1 MQKIYKIIAAI
12 VALLISLWAAV
23 NLISNFQTLDRDG
36 DGITDQMEMDI
47 KTDPTESD
55 TDHDDFDDKEEYDY
69 WKERQENTSL
79 DDLGPDGDLDK
90 DGIPNIL
97 DWDSDNDGVPD
108 GDEIEDG
115 SDPADPDTDDDGLWD
130 SDEAHRGT
138 DPNKKDTDGD
148 GIPDGADD
156 MPRGPQ
162 DPGDLTYGD
171 SQDETGPSRDGYDTT
186 PTCFAVFN
194 PYLSGLKRYE
204 VYDEITEDYQA
215 QISDHTLYS
224 LELSN
229 DIYENVFAGTI
240 TLELYNNEIRIPSI
254 APNANIISYSTSDG
268 TTLQFFKDGVD
279 NYYVR
284 PSKYYGKTTL
294 TFTTSADSTYFTLD
308 IPEYLTLSD
317 IPENVKHTPPSKV
330 ITQAN
335 IVIEELGLTGETN
348 LKNIVY
354 TLKEYFSSFTQ
365 GDIPPESE
373 EPDPYLA
380 MALSKHGCCYIR
392 SFACFI
398 TANAIGLPTRLV
410 KNECHAFVEIY
421 IPNHGW
427 SQLNLNGCGADF
439 LNPDEYDQ
447 FDDYEHPDDLPKDG
461 DDGGGG
467 DESDGTELLEYIQTT
482 TEITKVSSVAY
493 KEDYFTVEG
502 NVKDPQKTGLS
513 DMMVEVFVNKTKTAA
528 GGFAG
533 VGRTDSNGYFNIQC
547 VVPKSAGVGT
557 NHILAHT
564 IGNQEYI
571 ESWSDPTFEIY
582 SNTSLILDT
591 ANSVGVGDF
600 LSIIGYLLDASG
612 QPIYGETIN
621 LYWEGSLIGQTTTGE
636 GGLFTYPYQVNTLG
650 TFNLYATFSGS
661 EYLGSSDDSQIITV
675 KDTKT
680 RLTISVSPKTIHRGD
695 QIYIIGTLYSGLD
708 NPISDSQIDIYYEG
722 KKVSNTTTSSLGEF
736 NIQFSAPLDSSLGN
750 ITVKASYPGTV
761 TYAEANGY
769 EYLIVISDTQLSLSS
784 PSEENIKRN
793 ETVTIGGT
801 LTDDIGQPVINEIV
815 NINWTFHNSSARTDS
830 DGIFNINFTI
840 PSTAALGTSTISAE
854 FEGTDYYLTSQD
866 SKQVNIESSF
876 AGLQNKDEES
886 QITYILLAIAALIF
900 IVIIGVIML
909 FKKQKIQEA
918 PSIEEIAAKTIRNL
932 KTESDHRKS
941 VINCYKQMC
950 NWLGNKGVK
959 KANYQTPR
967 EFAMSTKDYL
977 KISPDTLYTLT
988 QIFEK
993 ARYSTHNINVED
1005 RDKAIKCLNE
1015 IIAAPINVQT
1025 NVPVDPTAAMRQ

>member
-12 VALLISLWAAV
+12 VALLISIWAVV

-36 DGITDQMEMDI
+36 DGITDQMEMEI

-69 WKERQENTSL
+69 WMGRQENESL
-79 DDLGPDGDLDK
+79 DELAPDGDFDE

-108 GDEIEDG
+108 GDEIENG

-130 SDEAHRGT
+130 GDESHRGT

-171 SQDETGPSRDGYDTT
+171 SQDESGPSRDGYDTT
-186 PTCFAVFN
+186 PTCFAVFD

-204 VYDEITEDYQA
+204 VYDEITEDYKA

-240 TLELYNNEIRIPSI
+240 TLELHNDEIRIPSV

-279 NYYVR
+279 NYYVK

-308 IPEYLTLSD
+308 IPEDLTLSD

-330 ITQAN
+330 ILQAN
-335 IVIEELGLTGETN
+335 IVIDELGLNGETN

-354 TLKEYFSSFTQ
+354 TLKEYFSSFKQ
-365 GDIPPESE
+365 GDIPSESE

-427 SQLNLNGCGADF
+427 SQLNLGGCGADF

-447 FDDYEHPDDLPKDG
+447 FNDYEHPDDLP

-467 DESDGTELLEYIQTT
+467 DGSDGTEPIEYIQTT

-502 NVKDPQKTGLS
+502 TVKDQQNSGIS
-513 DMMVEVFVNKTKTAA
+513 DMILEVFVNKTKTTT

-533 VGRTDSNGYFNIQC
+533 TGRTDSSGYFDIQC

-557 NHILAHT
+557 NHILAHA
-564 IGNQEYI
+564 IGDQIYT

-591 ANSVGVGDF
+591 ANSVGIGDS

-612 QPIYGETIN
+612 QPIYGKTISV
-621 LYWEGSLIGQTTTGE
+621 YWEGTLIGQTTTGE

-650 TFNLYATFSGS
+650 NFDLYATFEGS
-661 EYLGSSDDSQIITV
+661 EYLGSSEDSQTITV

-680 RLTISVSPKTIHRGD
+680 RLTTTVSPTTIHRGD
-695 QIYIIGTLYSGLD
+695 QIDIKGTLYSGLN
-708 NPISDSQIDIYYEG
+708 NPISNSPIDIYYDR
-722 KKVSNTTTSSLGEF
+722 KKVSNTTTSSKGEF
-736 NIQFSAPLDSSLGN
+736 DIPISAPIDSSLGN
-750 ITVKASYPGTV
+750 ITIKCSYPGTI

-769 EYLIVISDTQLSLSS
+769 GYLMVISDTQLALTS
-784 PSEENIKRN
+784 PSEENIERN
-793 ETVTIGGT
+793 ETVIIGGT
-801 LTDDIGQPVINEIV
+801 LIDDIGQPVINKIV
-815 NINWTFHNSSARTDS
+815 SINWTLYNTTARTDS
-830 DGIFNINFTI
+830 NGIFNINFTI
-840 PSTAALGTSTISAE
+840 PSTAALGSSTISAD

-866 SKQVNIESSF
+866 SKQVNIKSSS
-876 AGLQNKDEES
+876 AGVQNNGEES
-886 QITYILLAIAALIF
+886 QITYILLAIAAVII

-918 PSIEEIAAKTIRNL
+918 PSIEEKAAKTIRNL

-950 NWLGNKGVK
+950 NWLGNKGVA

-967 EFAMSTKDYL
+967 EFAMATKNHL

-1015 IIAAPINVQT
+1015 IIAAPVNVQT
-1025 NVPVDPTAAMRQ
+1025 NAPVDTTGAMRQ